1 MELRPA
7 GLVEGGPELLQL
19 FGVEKQTQ
27 ELEEKLRQCDRRSG
41 DSEKL

>member
-7 GLVEGGPELLQL
+7 GLMEGGPELLQL
-19 FGVEKQTQ
+19 FGVEEQTQ
-27 ELEEKLRQCDRRSG
+27 ELEEKLRQCDRRSV